1 MQAYKTMKRKKVM
14 SYVQGSIHSIFKEKL
29 RELKEL
35 KSCSEDY
42 GDFQKFK
49 IEYSEKRL
57 VENSVRELSLRL
69 SLNRETL
76 KKCVKDF
83 TRFVE
88 KHGDEDMKS
97 CVENLLSRR
106 WYFFA
111 VDRLPYVL
119 FIAES
124 DCHNVPTWR
133 LERYSLLMKK
143 WKEYCLSC
151 LPPVASFAYLGGL
164 FRF

>member
-1 MQAYKTMKRKKVM
+1 MKRKKVV
-14 SYVQGSIHSIFKEKL
+14 SYIQGSIHSIFKEKL

-42 GDFQKFK
+42 GDYHKFT
-49 IEYSEKRL
+49 IEFKEKRI
-57 VENSVRELSLRL
+57 VENSVRDLSLRL

-83 TRFVE
+83 TRFVK

-97 CVENLLSRR
+97 CVDNLLSRR

-151 LPPVASFAYLGGL
+151 LPPVASFANLGGL

>member
-1 MQAYKTMKRKKVM
+1 MQVYKIMKRKKVM
-14 SYVQGSIHSIFKEKL
+14 SYIQGSIHSIFKEKL

-42 GDFQKFK
+42 GDFHKFTIK
-49 IEYSEKRL
+49 FNEKRL
-57 VENSVRELSLRL
+57 VENSVRELSTRATL
-69 SLNRETL
+69 SREVVR
-76 KKCVKDF
+76 KCIKDF
-83 TRFVE
+83 TRFVK

-97 CVENLLSRR
+97 CVEHLLSKE

-111 VDRLPYVL
+111 LDRLPYTL
-119 FIAES
+119 FFVES
-124 DCHNVPTWR
+124 DCHNVPPWR
-133 LERYSLLMKK
+133 LERYSLMAKK

-151 LPPVASFAYLGGL
+151 LPPVASFANLGGL

>member
-1 MQAYKTMKRKKVM
+1 MQVDKIMKRKKVM
-14 SYVQGSIHSIFKEKL
+14 SYIQGSIHSIFKEKL

-42 GDFQKFK
+42 GDFHKFTIK
-49 IEYSEKRL
+49 FNEKRL

-69 SLNRETL
+69 SINLEAH
-76 KKCVKDF
+76 KKCIKDF
-83 TRFVE
+83 TRFVD

-97 CVENLLSRR
+97 CVENLLSKR

-119 FIAES
+119 FTAES
-124 DCHNVPTWR
+124 DRHNVPTWR
-133 LERYSLLMKK
+133 LERYSFIAKK

-151 LPPVASFAYLGGL
+151 LPPVASFANLGGL